1 MSGRKLELRPGT
13 DEVTVRGELQV
24 LSSSVRRIEA
34 DWVSQVIPY
43 EGKLLCNGLTEGMFY
58 SVEHTLEDTL
68 VDIRMDEDGEMR
80 ILGIE
85 GTLLLR
91 MELLRRAGD
100 GVVRRYLLFAR
111 AVYSG
116 ETRDGSSKKL

>member
-1 MSGRKLELRPGT
+1 MFCLY
-13 DEVTVRGELQV
+13 
-24 LSSSVRRIEA
+24 LSEESKA

-85 GTLLLR
+85 GDITAAD
-91 MELLRRAGD
+91 ELLRRAGD

-116 ETRDGSSKKL
+116 ETGDSF